1 MIHRAGALV
10 LIVAA
15 VVLVRQLPDG
25 AVTPRTLALALGFSL
40 IAASLLGEVAAR
52 IRLPRLSG
60 YLIFG
65 LLCGPYLL
73 NLITAPMAR
82 ELQVINGLAISLIAL
97 IAGLEINFHR
107 MRSRLRVIA
116 TVALVTLAVMYV
128 ALALCLF
135 AAWTWLPIAPE
146 VSGLPRAAIVL
157 VLTAIVVSFSP
168 TVTIAVIA
176 ESRARGPLSE
186 LVLTTVV
193 LADLVLILAFTL
205 AMQFARTTLGGGAP
219 EATSL
224 LLRLSWEIGG
234 SLAFGA
240 LLGSLFAVYLR
251 SVGRELTIVLLGL
264 CATLSAAG
272 QAFHLEPLLASL
284 AAGLVIENVAPA
296 RADSLRDAVERSAL
310 PVLVIF
316 FAAAGASLQVD
327 ALATI
332 GLAAV
337 SVAVLR
343 VVVLRVG
350 MAIGL
355 KAAAATD
362 PVSRLAWMGF
372 VSQAGVTLGLAI
384 LVAEEFPVWGPAV
397 QTLVVAMIALHELA
411 GPVLFKAALTR
422 AREVGQLQPA
432 LAAAAGPASPQDSV
446 RRAPE
451 ADIPG

>member
-25 AVTPRTLALALGFSL
+25 AATPRTLALALGFSL
-40 IAASLLGEVAAR
+40 IAASLLGQVAAR

-73 NLITAPMAR
+73 NLITASMAR

-107 MRSRLRVIA
+107 LRPRLRLIA
-116 TVALVTLAVMYV
+116 TVGLVTLAVMYA

-135 AAWTWLPIAPE
+135 LTWTWLPIAPE
-146 VSGLPRAAIVL
+146 VSGLPRLAIVL
-157 VLTAIVVSFSP
+157 VLTATVVSFSP

-193 LADLVLILAFTL
+193 LADLVLILAFTF
-205 AMQFARTTLGGGAP
+205 AMQFARTTLGGAP
-219 EATSL
+219 EVTSL
-224 LLRLSWEIGG
+224 FLRLSWEIGG

-296 RADSLRDAVERSAL
+296 RADALRDAVERSAL

-332 GLAAV
+332 GVAAV

-343 VVVLRVG
+343 VVVLRAG

-355 KAAAATD
+355 KAAAASD

-372 VSQAGVTLGLAI
+372 VSQAGVTIGLAA

-397 QTLVVAMIALHELA
+397 QTLVVAMIALHVLA

-432 LAAAAGPASPQDSV
+432 PAAAATAPAFRTP
-446 RRAPE
+446 
-451 ADIPG
+451 